1 MTTEELYEMGY
12 MPSNMYYQLNGK
24 TLNEN
29 YRDFKNK
36 QSKKFFDEILI
47 KTELNDVIET
57 ALDEILK
64 GFPGIK

>member
-36 QSKKFFDEILI
+36 QSKKFFDEILM

-57 ALDEILK
+57 ALEEILK

>member
-1 MTTEELYEMGY
+1 MTVDELYEMGY

-47 KTELNDVIET
+47 KAELNDVIET
-57 ALDEILK
+57 ALNEILK

>member
-1 MTTEELYEMGY
+1 MTVDELYEMGY
-12 MPSNMYYQLNGK
+12 LPSNMYYQLNGK
-24 TLNEN
+24 SINEN

-47 KTELNDVIET
+47 KAELNDVIET

>member
-1 MTTEELYEMGY
+1 MTVDELYEMGY

-36 QSKKFFDEILI
+36 QSKKFFDEILMES
-47 KTELNDVIET
+47 ELKEVVET
-57 ALDEILK
+57 ALEEILK

>member
-1 MTTEELYEMGY
+1 MTVDELYEMGY

-36 QSKKFFDEILI
+36 QSKKFFDEILM
-47 KTELNDVIET
+47 KSELNDVIET

>member
-1 MTTEELYEMGY
+1 MTVDELYEMGY

>member
-1 MTTEELYEMGY
+1 MTVDELYEMGY

-36 QSKKFFDEILI
+36 QSKKFFDEILMES
-47 KTELNDVIET
+47 ELNEVVET
-57 ALDEILK
+57 ALEEILK

>member
-1 MTTEELYEMGY
+1 MTVDELYEMGY

-47 KTELNDVIET
+47 KAELNDVIET

>member
-1 MTTEELYEMGY
+1 MTVDELYEMGY

-36 QSKKFFDEILI
+36 QSKKFFDEILM
-47 KTELNDVIET
+47 ESDLNEVIET
-57 ALDEILK
+57 ALEEILK

>member
-1 MTTEELYEMGY
+1 MTVDELYEMGY
-12 MPSNMYYQLNGK
+12 MPSDMYYQLNGK
-24 TLNEN
+24 SINEN

-47 KTELNDVIET
+47 KAELNDVIET